1 MSTVTTLAVNLR
13 AVMVERGLTPQ
24 DLASG
29 CSLELAKV
37 QAALFGEGVSTLA
50 EIDRLAG
57 WLDISAEDLLTEHDA
72 MRQHD
77 LPGER
82 AQWQQYWALP
92 ANQRAQVD
100 AFMRVRDSAG
110 SSHSDCSVQPTRRP
124 ILSEAERRVVMG
136 F

>member
-29 CSLELAKV
+29 CSLELARV

-57 WLDISAEDLLTEHDA
+57 WLGISAEDLLTEHDA

>member
-82 AQWQQYWALP
+82 ARNKK
-92 ANQRAQVD
+92 NQ
-100 AFMRVRDSAG
+100 
-110 SSHSDCSVQPTRRP
+110 
-124 ILSEAERRVVMG
+124 
-136 F
+136 

>member
-1 MSTVTTLAVNLR
+1 MKTVITLAANLR
-13 AVMVERGLTPQ
+13 AVMIDRGLSPEE
-24 DLASG
+24 LAQG
-29 CSLELAKV
+29 CSLELARV

-72 MRQHD
+72 MWQAD
-77 LPGER
+77 QPGAP

-92 ANQRAQVD
+92 ADQRAQVD
-100 AFMRVRDSAG
+100 AFMRVRESAG
-110 SSHSDCSVQPTRRP
+110 RSHSDCSLQPTRHP

>member
-92 ANQRAQVD
+92 ADQRAQVD
-100 AFMRVRDSAG
+100 AFMRIRERAG
-110 SSHSDCSVQPTRRP
+110 HFCPARPEQPSRRP
-124 ILSEAERRVVMG
+124 ILSEAERQVVMG

>member
-37 QAALFGEGVSTLA
+37 HAALFGEGVSTLA
-50 EIDRLAG
+50 EIDRLTG
-57 WLDISAEDLLTEHDA
+57 WLDISSEDLLTEHDA

-82 AQWQQYWALP
+82 AQWHQYWALP
-92 ANQRAQVD
+92 ADQRAQVD
-100 AFMRVRDSAG
+100 AFMRIRERAGHSYSARPG
-110 SSHSDCSVQPTRRP
+110 QPSRRP